1 MNWWQRFILL
11 LLIMLAL
18 AAGFYFWTQNQARQ
32 RSQTPVDSAQAPQLE
47 VTSGGEA
54 VAQGVLRRG
63 EAEYFLQ
70 TDQGSNLR
78 VMSPNQYLGVYLDQ
92 RLRVTGDMK
101 AGQLEIRKIEI
112 LDRDLD

>member
-32 RSQTPVDSAQAPQLE
+32 RSQAPVDSSRVPQLE
-47 VTSGGEA
+47 LTSGGEV
-54 VAQGVLRRG
+54 VAQGFLRRG
-63 EAEYFLQ
+63 ETEYFLQ
-70 TDQGSNLR
+70 TEQGSNLR
-78 VMSPNQYLGVYLDQ
+78 VMSPNQHLGVYLDQ
-92 RLRVTGDMK
+92 KLRVTGDMK

-112 LDRDLD
+112 LE